1 MENSHIE
8 DIAKLLVATYA
19 RRVLRRMFGGIKV
32 SENWRKPYNE
42 ELMQV
47 FGDLDILSFVRIN
60 RFNCIARVKQ
70 NG

>member
-1 MENSHIE
+1 MS
-8 DIAKLLVATYA
+8 
-19 RRVLRRMFGGIKV
+19 GGIKV
-32 SENWRKPYNE
+32 SENWRKRYNE